1 MATAV
6 KRRKYSKY
14 DTIPFPM
21 YDGSAARQL
30 EQEEVLRPRP
40 LVRPRER
47 AVVRPKVRVRE
58 EGIVSP
64 FAVVGFLA
72 VLVFAV
78 LLLFSYVQ
86 LAVISD
92 QVVSLRSDLTGLKT
106 EEAKLRAQYELAYDL
121 DAIQESLTTSGTMVE
136 PQNGQTVYVDL
147 SEPNTVKVFQ
157 QEEGTSGLE
166 GMFQSVKSIAE
177 EIVTYFR

>member
-6 KRRKYSKY
+6 RRRNIRYSKY
-14 DTIPFPM
+14 DTVPYEA

-30 EQEEVLRPRP
+30 EREEVLQPRP
-40 LVRPRER
+40 VVRPRER
-47 AVVRPKVRVRE
+47 AVVRPRVRVRE
-58 EGIVSP
+58 AGAVSP

-72 VLVFAV
+72 VGVFAV
-78 LLLFSYVQ
+78 LLLFSYAR
-86 LAVISD
+86 LMTISQ
-92 QVVSLRSDLTGLKT
+92 QVVALNS
-106 EEAKLRAQYELAYDL
+106 EM
-121 DAIQESLTTSGTMVE
+121 AIQESLTTSGTMVE

>member
-1 MATAV
+1 MNFYGY
-6 KRRKYSKY
+6 KRPDGRVGVRNKVLILPASVCAS
-14 DTIPFPM
+14 DTTRI
-21 YDGSAARQL
+21 
-30 EQEEVLRPRP
+30 
-40 LVRPRER
+40 
-47 AVVRPKVRVRE
+47 
-58 EGIVSP
+58 
-64 FAVVGFLA
+64 
-72 VLVFAV
+72 
-78 LLLFSYVQ
+78 
-86 LAVISD
+86 ISQ
-92 QVVSLRSDLTGLKT
+92 QVVALNSEMTTLQS

>member
-58 EGIVSP
+58 AGIVSP

-157 QEEGTSGLE
+157 QEDGTSGLE

>member
-157 QEEGTSGLE
+157 QEDGTSGLE